1 MNVQETIE
9 QRLRESLRPQHLEVV
24 NESHMH
30 NVPPGAESHFKV
42 TIVSGAFEGQPRV
55 RRHQAVYRVLKE
67 QLAGPVHALA
77 VHAYSKKE
85 WAARGAAPESPRCLG
100 GSAREGAS

>member
-9 QRLRESLRPQHLEVV
+9 TRLREALHPGHLEVV

-42 TIVSGAFEGQPRV
+42 TIVSGVFDGQPRV
-55 RRHQAVYRVLKE
+55 RRHQAVYRALKE

-77 VHAYSKKE
+77 VHAYSSKE
-85 WAARGAAPESPRCLG
+85 WQARGDAPESPRCMG
-100 GSAREGAS
+100 GSGRENTK